1 MESDIKSES
10 ENISFD
16 DFSKIVLKLGKI
28 KKIEYLPKLNKV
40 YKAEIDLGSEER
52 IVVVVGG
59 AVYYK
64 PEELEEKLVIVC
76 TNLSPRT
83 IGNIESKGMI
93 LALDGMEGK
102 PIFLTIDKGEKV
114 ELGSKVR

>member
-1 MESDIKSES
+1 MS
-10 ENISFD
+10 
-16 DFSKIVLKLGKI
+16 
-28 KKIEYLPKLNKV
+28 
-40 YKAEIDLGSEER
+40 
-52 IVVVVGG
+52 
-59 AVYYK
+59 
-64 PEELEEKLVIVC
+64 LEEKLVIVC

-83 IGNIESKGMI
+83 IGNVESRGMI

>member
-1 MESDIKSES
+1 MENDIKTQPT
-10 ENISFD
+10 NISFEE
-16 DFSKIVLKLGKI
+16 FSKIDLRLGEI
-28 KKIEYLPKLNKV
+28 KKIESIPKLNKV
-40 YKAEIDLGSEER
+40 YKAEIDLGFEKR
-52 IVVVVGG
+52 IVVLG
-59 AVYYK
+59 AAMFYK

-76 TNLSPRT
+76 TNLSPKR

-114 ELGSKVR
+114 ELGSRVR

>member
-1 MESDIKSES
+1 MESDIKTES
-10 ENISFD
+10 ENISFE

-28 KKIEYLPKLNKV
+28 KKIEYLPKLNRV
-40 YKAEIDLGSEER
+40 YKAEIDLGSEKR
-52 IVVVVGG
+52 IVVVG
-59 AVYYK
+59 AAMYYK

-93 LALDGMEGK
+93 LALAGMEGK
-102 PIFLTIDKGEKV
+102 PIF
-114 ELGSKVR
+114 

>member
-1 MESDIKSES
+1 MGNHINTES
-10 ENISFD
+10 EKITYD
-16 DFSKIVLKLGKI
+16 DFSKITLRLGKI

-40 YKAEIDLGSEER
+40 YKAEVDLGSEKR
-52 IVVVVGG
+52 IVVVG
-59 AVYYK
+59 AAMHYK

-76 TNLSPRT
+76 TNLTPRT
-83 IGNIESKGMI
+83 IGNVESKGMI

>member
-1 MESDIKSES
+1 MESDIKTES
-10 ENISFD
+10 ENISFE

-28 KKIEYLPKLNKV
+28 KKIEYIPKLNKV

-52 IVVVVGG
+52 IVVVGG
-59 AVYYK
+59 AMYYK

-93 LALDGMEGK
+93 LALDGMKGK

>member
-1 MESDIKSES
+1 MENYIQTES
-10 ENISFD
+10 ENITFE
-16 DFSKIVLKLGKI
+16 DFSKIALRLGKI
-28 KKIEYLPKLNKV
+28 KKIESLPKLNKV
-40 YKAEIDLGSEER
+40 YKAEVDLGSERR
-52 IVVVVGG
+52 IVVVG
-59 AVYYK
+59 AAMHYK

-76 TNLSPRT
+76 TNLSPPRT
-83 IGNIESKGMI
+83 IGNVESRGMI

>member
-1 MESDIKSES
+1 MESDMKTES
-10 ENISFD
+10 ENISFE

-40 YKAEIDLGSEER
+40 YKAEIDLASEER
-52 IVVVVGG
+52 IVVVG
-59 AVYYK
+59 AAMYYK

-102 PIFLTIDKGEKV
+102 PIFLTIDKGEKI

>member
-1 MESDIKSES
+1 MESDMKTES
-10 ENISFD
+10 ENISFE

-40 YKAEIDLGSEER
+40 YKAEVDLGSEKR
-52 IVVVVGG
+52 IVVVG
-59 AVYYK
+59 AAMYYK